1 MAGNLAKALAPVLGR
16 DDDVDKI
23 SAELLEL
30 LQKPLLLIKKTTRV
44 EVFTDEQL
52 LKVFNIGHHVE
63 SAKKFFEHLSPKGG
77 LLGSVVRR
85 REPKCAVVFGHKQ
98 QGKSQFLYFLAVLL
112 QKLGE
117 GVVYLDKSIVP
128 DVDGTSV
135 LHLSRCCINVWK
147 TNLETFLQKVSDKVA
162 ETSEETSE
170 VSNYVKAALD
180 SLTTF
185 AENGTNHNFAEF
197 HGKLGRCVFEAGK
210 LPLSPPVRLWMIID
224 EASSDEMQ
232 SFPVK
237 LPEEQAESTFRY
249 ILTGSVGISNLVAER
264 HLQNFVWDLPLFTRS
279 ESASLTWKLHEVLF
293 PDAQRGGAAEASSS
307 SSSLSSLSSSS
318 SSSTS
323 SASSAAS
330 SEAFWDQLCVKG
342 KTEGASDVFDINLGD
357 KLEKL
362 FGGVP
367 GYITELMLELGNGG
381 TLTSYTAK
389 LSTRVYDLILKEA
402 KQRHISAKELA
413 HEWLVA
419 MREGKWSGLRN
430 AGLCGS
436 SAPRGAIFTAVLNW
450 LWKFAEVDE
459 LSIVRTFRQ
468 RFRTDPGMDGNLLE
482 LEEIINLKRGTPLIT
497 TLLKLDG
504 TDWVAHSTIRLLD
517 QLPCQHWV
525 YNEQE
530 QSLNLGK
537 IYPADGIPPSKWHC
551 VEVPAGFCVVD
562 VLLVH
567 ATKDELSCYLVQIT
581 RSKDPFVSHDTDE
594 TCSKRSKQRISEL
607 IQAAKDAIVPT
618 TSSAA
623 SEVTLSV
630 FYVML
635 APNTEDGKFVAPDQT
650 RDYYFSPQCVV
661 PTQSTP
667 SRKRS
672 RSVIKCC
679 NCTSGNCSTCAC
691 SRITGSK
698 CETSCVSP
706 NCMYK

>member
-117 GVVYLDKSIVP
+117 GVVYLDKSIAGGVMK
-128 DVDGTSV
+128 
-135 LHLSRCCINVWK
+135 LHKAECCFHVWK
-147 TNLETFLQKVSDKVA
+147 TNLETFLEKVSDQVA
-162 ETSEETSE
+162 GTSD
-170 VSNYVKAALD
+170 VAKYANAALA

-185 AENGTNHNFAEF
+185 AKNGTHDKFAKF
-197 HGKLGRCVFEAGK
+197 HEDLDMCISEVRQ
-210 LPLSPPVRLWMIID
+210 LSHSPPVRLWMIID
-224 EASSDEMQ
+224 EASSDEMRP
-232 SFPVK
+232 FLID

-249 ILTGSVGISNLVAER
+249 ILTGSVGISHLVAER

-402 KQRHISAKELA
+402 KQRHISDKDLA
-413 HEWLVA
+413 HGWLVA
-419 MREGKWSGLRN
+419 MREGEWSGLRN

-706 NCMYK
+706 KCMNK